1 MPLARLDSSGPG
13 HDVAARTLALVDIHS
28 PSWEEQEIAEY
39 VVREMPWQP
48 TWRVDETLW
57 YSTAVG
63 DEPLV
68 VLAGHLDTVPP
79 NGNFPGRREDGVV
92 VGLGASDMK
101 GGVAVMMEL
110 AWALTDHRLG
120 GDLAAGFL
128 FFPREEISVEESPL
142 PGFFATGALARAAL
156 VIVLEPTDNELQVG
170 CVGNIN
176 ARLRFTGRSAHTA
189 RPWLGDNAI
198 DRALEGLAALK
209 GLPPH
214 DVEVDGLPF
223 REVLSLTRITG
234 GRADN
239 VVPDLVEATLN
250 FRYAPHRSR
259 LDAEA
264 RLREL
269 AGPDVEILSHSP
281 AASVAVNNPLVQRLR
296 TIGDFDLTPKQA
308 WTPVAQFAEL
318 GLDAINFGPGATR
331 FAHAQDEQVE
341 VEALERSF
349 EALRSFFSA

>member
-1 MPLARLDSSGPG
+1 MPLARLDSSGRPG
-13 HDVAARTLALVDIHS
+13 DLAARTLALVDIHS
-28 PSWEEQEIAEY
+28 PSGEEQEIAEY
-39 VVREMPWQP
+39 VAREMPWRP
-48 TWRVDETLW
+48 TWREEETLW
-57 YSTAVG
+57 YSTAVE

-79 NGNFPGRREDGVV
+79 NGNFPGRRDDGRV

-110 AWALTDHRLG
+110 AWMLSEQRPA
-120 GDLAAGFL
+120 GDFAAGFL
-128 FFPREEISVEESPL
+128 FFPREEIAVEQSPL
-142 PGFFATGALARAAL
+142 PRFFATGAVDRAAL

-209 GLPPH
+209 GRPPD
-214 DVEVDGLPF
+214 DVEIDGLQF
-223 REVLSLTRITG
+223 REVLSLTRIAG

-259 LDAEA
+259 ADAEA

-269 AGPDVEILSHSP
+269 AGPDAEIISHSP
-281 AASVAVNNPLVQRLR
+281 AASVAVSNPLVQRLR
-296 TIGDFDLTPKQA
+296 AIGGFEVTPKQA

-349 EALRSFFSA
+349 DALRSFFSA